1 MISFPTK
8 DLVLTKVNKIKKLNE
23 NSYPLFLLTAYH
35 YLHVMRL
42 LLSTILFCLAFT
54 LALPVSANDNSTH
67 SILTVK
73 PQQPA
78 SSSFK
83 DTDKQVPA
91 ALIKPCLQVT
101 AGAVRAKTFS
111 SAHFFITTFI
121 YPAYNAAVSTL
132 LFSDGNSDHEPIAL
146 KLLFPKHY
154 FW

>member
-1 MISFPTK
+1 M
-8 DLVLTKVNKIKKLNE
+8 VNKIKKKDE
-23 NSYPLFLLTAYH
+23 NRRLLFLLTAYC
-35 YLHVMRL
+35 YLHAMRV
-42 LLSTILFCLAFT
+42 LLSSILFCLAFT

-67 SILTVK
+67 SVLTVK

-78 SSSFK
+78 SLSFN

-101 AGAVRAKTFS
+101 TGAVRAKTFS

-132 LFSDGNSDHEPIAL
+132 LFTGGNTDHEPIAL